1 MRKNT
6 GYVGVDSNQI
16 KMMPQSMII
25 SNGVGGFIQ
34 YPQMQTPF
42 FPQMAQVGGMQ
53 MILQPT
59 LQLRHVS
66 ILRECVCAGCGR
78 NTPLSGVCGRV
89 WLLSTVQAANWH
101 FFPLFCLLHYLLANQ
116 KVKSKF

>member
-1 MRKNT
+1 MQLGSIVSFFYSCAVETAVFPGSIFNT
-6 GYVGVDSNQI
+6 LKLFQ
-16 KMMPQSMII
+16 MMPQSMII

-34 YPQMQTPF
+34 YPQMQSPF

-66 ILRECVCAGCGR
+66 ITKIAWAV
-78 NTPLSGVCGRV
+78 
-89 WLLSTVQAANWH
+89 
-101 FFPLFCLLHYLLANQ
+101 
-116 KVKSKF
+116 

>member
-1 MRKNT
+1 
-6 GYVGVDSNQI
+6 
-16 KMMPQSMII
+16 MMPQSMII

-66 ILRECVCAGCGR
+66 INLRGWCFTRKIVSCLC
-78 NTPLSGVCGRV
+78 
-89 WLLSTVQAANWH
+89 
-101 FFPLFCLLHYLLANQ
+101 FFDWYKKAQ
-116 KVKSKF
+116 